1 VAAAQRRWGNYKTGR
16 MKGRSMEKAD
26 VPGSVSIRRYSDS
39 SECDV
44 VVTIRD
50 REMIVRLPN
59 YSRAVKWAQ
68 LESKSYKLPAIFS
81 EE

>member
-1 VAAAQRRWGNYKTGR
+1 
-16 MKGRSMEKAD
+16 MEKAD

-44 VVTIRD
+44 VIAIRD

-59 YSRAVKWAQ
+59 YSLAVKWAQ
-68 LESKSYKLPAIFS
+68 LESKSYKLPATFS
-81 EE
+81 EEVVEAE